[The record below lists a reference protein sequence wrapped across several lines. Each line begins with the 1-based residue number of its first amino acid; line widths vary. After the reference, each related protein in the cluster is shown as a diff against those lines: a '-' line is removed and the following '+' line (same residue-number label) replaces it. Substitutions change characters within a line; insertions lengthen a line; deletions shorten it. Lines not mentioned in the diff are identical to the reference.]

1 MKKIVTILL
10 TVIIG
15 VSMTIMPA
23 VAAENDYATETQ
35 PATEAVQDAD
45 VTSQD
50 AEVSEQEAEATE
62 PTEQTVEAAGETEAI
77 DESEP
82 VEETEAQPQELDID
96 VTDGEALEGLDGLYI
111 TDIENDPELCGI
123 LDDPTFYRYYDVDED
138 GLITKKQ
145 IPLDEIEQF
154 IADADA
160 NAEGIDDS
168 SVIETDA
175 DITAM
180 GGGVTGLGKGQTPAK
195 YSKYNRYHC
204 IDISWWQGKISD
216 ANWKKIKA
224 AGVTHA
230 IIRCG
235 YSTLRGGEHNMDST
249 FAGNL
254 NGAYKAGIKVGVYY
268 YSTAVSAAEAKSE
281 AQYVTSILKNYKSK
295 IKLPVAFDYETGGR
309 LTAKVMKSV
318 GTASCIA
325 FCDTIKA
332 AGYTPMVYANYNTL
346 TNFIN
351 YKTLQSKYKIWLANY
366 TTNGVAT
373 TYPGSYY
380 MWQYSSSGKV
390 NGLSGRIDINYIFE
404 PRSSSSSTS
413 SYYSVSSVTSYTAK
427 VVTAVNY
434 RTGPGTNY
442 SLKGSY
448 KKGTTVTVVGVS
460 GNWVKLSNGYF
471 VYKTYLTTA
480 STSSTKYPYSAKTTT
495 TLKYRTGPGKSYKT
509 KGVYKKG
516 TTVKVVGMS
525 GNWAKLSNGYYVS
538 NKYIKTISA
547 TSSSTSNVKY
557 PYSARTTT
565 KVNYRTGPGKNY
577 KKKGTYSKG
586 VKVTIKSA
594 ENGWGRMSNGYYI
607 NLKYVK

>member
-1 MKKIVTILL
+1 MKKIATILL

-15 VSMTIMPA
+15 ISMTIMPA
-23 VAAENDYATETQ
+23 VAAENEGVTETQ
-35 PATEAVQDAD
+35 PTAEAVQDAD

-50 AEVSEQEAEATE
+50 AEVSAQEAEAAE
-62 PTEQTVEAAGETEAI
+62 PTVPAVEAAGETESI

-82 VEETEAQPQELDID
+82 VEEAEAQPQELDID

-160 NAEGIDDS
+160 NAEGIDDTG
-168 SVIETDA
+168 VIETDA

-204 IDISWWQGKISD
+204 IDISWWQGKVSD

-281 AQYVTSILKNYKSK
+281 AQYVTAILKNYKSK

-390 NGLSGRIDINYIFE
+390 NGLSGRIDINYVFE
-404 PRSSSSSTS
+404 PKASAPAVSTPAAKAPEAA
-413 SYYSVSSVTSYTAK
+413 TSANTTKPAASKFVAYTAK
-427 VVTAVNY
+427 T
-434 RTGPGTNY
+434 
-442 SLKGSY
+442 
-448 KKGTTVTVVGVS
+448 
-460 GNWVKLSNGYF
+460 
-471 VYKTYLTTA
+471 KT
-480 STSSTKYPYSAKTTT
+480 S
-495 TLKYRTGPGKSYKT
+495 LKYRTGPGKKYKC
-509 KGVYKKG
+509 KGVFKKG
-516 TTVKVVGMS
+516 TTVKVVGLS
-525 GNWAKLSNGYYVS
+525 GTWAKLSNGYYSSLKYLTKVS
-538 NKYIKTISA
+538 IAST
-547 TSSSTSNVKY
+547 TSTSVKY
-557 PYSARTTT
+557 PYSPKTTT
-565 KVNYRTGPGKNY
+565 RVNYRTGPGKNY

-594 ENGWGRMSNGYYI
+594 KNGWGRMDNGYYI
-607 NLKYVK
+607 YLKYVKK